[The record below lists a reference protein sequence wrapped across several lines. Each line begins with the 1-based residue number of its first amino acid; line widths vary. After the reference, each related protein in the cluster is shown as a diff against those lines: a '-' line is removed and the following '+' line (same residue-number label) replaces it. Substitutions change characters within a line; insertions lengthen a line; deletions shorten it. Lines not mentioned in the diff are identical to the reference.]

1 MQKSQPII
9 IVTIMIMA
17 VITAVGM
24 FLAWSYLKRRPDL
37 PEGGYTAVVED
48 AVVTVHLDPA
58 LEVRLVNPPAPPTE
72 LTGDEP
78 PTEPLPDPM
87 APDQT
92 TPTAEPPPEPTA
104 TPIPI
109 ESVIYETYVVQ
120 PTDSLYSIA
129 QRMEISIALMALH
142 DIAQDNL
149 VPGETIKL
157 PKGNPAYCPGHR
169 PYAVGEGDTAF
180 SISRQFNTTVE
191 TLRDINQLDESFT
204 VRVAEIICVP

>member
-9 IVTIMIMA
+9 VVTIMTMA

-37 PEGGYTAVVED
+37 PEGGYTAVVQD
-48 AVVTVHLDPA
+48 APVTIYLDPA
-58 LEVRLVNPPAPPTE
+58 LEVRLVNPPPPPTE

-92 TPTAEPPPEPTA
+92 TPTAEPEPTA
-104 TPIPI
+104 TPIPD
-109 ESVIYETYVVQ
+109 SVIYETYVVQ
-120 PTDSLYSIA
+120 PNDSLYSIA
-129 QRMEISIALMALH
+129 ERVDVSIALMAH
-142 DIAQDNL
+142 YDIAQDSL
-149 VPGETIKL
+149 VPGETIEL

-169 PYAVGEGDTAF
+169 PYAVGEGDTAY
-180 SISRQFNTTVE
+180 SISRQFDTTVE
-191 TLRDINQLDESFT
+191 NLQTINRLDEDFT